1 MRKACPVVASKSP
14 NSAPLQDL
22 VLVVDD
28 DQAVRD
34 ALKFA
39 LELDGLSVDTCD
51 SGAELLRHPRL
62 SSARCLVLDHQMP
75 EMNGFAVLKE
85 LKRRNVTL
93 PVILITTPLSRD
105 VEQRALSAG
114 VAGVLEKPLLE
125 NILIDKIRHVL

>member
-1 MRKACPVVASKSP
+1 VAAEKSP
-14 NSAPLQDL
+14 SSPTLPDL

-39 LELDGLSVDTCD
+39 LELDGLTVDTCD

-62 SSARCLVLDHQMP
+62 SVARCLVLDYQMP
-75 EMNGFAVLKE
+75 EMNGFAVLSE
-85 LKRRNVTL
+85 LQRRNVTL
-93 PVILITTPLSRD
+93 PVILITAPLSRD
-105 VEQRALSAG
+105 VERRALSAG
-114 VAGVLEKPLLE
+114 VAAVLEKPLLE

>member
-1 MRKACPVVASKSP
+1 M
-14 NSAPLQDL
+14 SAVNLHPTTAPQDL

-28 DQAVRD
+28 DQAVRE

-51 SGAELLRHPRL
+51 SGAELLRHPSL
-62 SSARCLVLDHQMP
+62 PNARCLVLDYQMP
-75 EMNGFAVLKE
+75 GMNGFAVLSE

-93 PVILITTPLSRD
+93 PVILITAPLSRE
-105 VEQRALSAG
+105 VELRAIAAG

-125 NILIDKIRHVL
+125 DVLIEKIRHVM

>member
-14 NSAPLQDL
+14 SSAPLQDL